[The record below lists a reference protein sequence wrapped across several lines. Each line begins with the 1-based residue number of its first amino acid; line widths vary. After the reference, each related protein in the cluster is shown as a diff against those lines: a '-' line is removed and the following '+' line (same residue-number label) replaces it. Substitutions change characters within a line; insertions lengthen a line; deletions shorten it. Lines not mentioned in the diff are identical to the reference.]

1 MQPLRQRAYA
11 SPELFSIRE
20 LFPAMMKAQAFAA
33 VKPLITSE
41 EFAGSAPAPFVGRFG
56 YPHVQVG
63 ILSPPRIDERAWE
76 LDAPRHWSLQ
86 NYPIAKIVQLRSQL
100 VNSRFLADIRRP
112 AMRAVGVPASL
123 STPLSF
129 QAPEP
134 LPLVEGIGAGG
145 GLGGSTAGKL
155 LEVSQEVAMA
165 DRPVDLEFRLREK
178 PSWRLNLSPEVAP
191 TGPAGHL
198 IKVEVTSNPSIPR
211 KVDAAVSDVDLK
223 AVDALALLYEKGV
236 DENSLT
242 RLLSVG
248 TLGVKLQRRLVP
260 TRWSITAVDD
270 TLGKEAIREVKE
282 FQLLGEHRLYVGE
295 YFGNRFHVLLLPE
308 VWGYELFE
316 TFLPTLSMLQSE
328 HIKYTTDSEG
338 YSSRT
343 SYAEHCAGGYY
354 AARLPVLELLRSLRR
369 QARAIIIRVISEEYS
384 LPLGVWVVREAV
396 RRAMSSQPMMFS
408 SREELLAEVRS
419 QLSSGFG
426 IGADYFL
433 RRSVLLN
440 EAREQRK
447 LAEFA

>member
-1 MQPLRQRAYA
+1 MQPLRPRAYA

-20 LFPAMMKAQAFAA
+20 LFPAMMKAQAFSA
-33 VKPLITSE
+33 VKPLLTSE

-63 ILSPPRIDERAWE
+63 ILSPPRLDEQAWE
-76 LDAPRHWSLQ
+76 LDAPRHWSLS
-86 NYPIAKIVQLRSQL
+86 NYSIAKIVQLRSQL

-112 AMRAVGVPASL
+112 AMRAAGVPES
-123 STPLSF
+123 PLPF
-129 QAPEP
+129 QAPVP
-134 LPLVEGIGAGG
+134 LPLVD
-145 GLGGSTAGKL
+145 GSGSGTSPARKL

-165 DRPVDLEFRLREK
+165 SKPVDIEFRLKEK

-198 IKVEVTSNPSIPR
+198 LKVAVTSNPSIPR

-223 AVDALALLYEKGV
+223 AVDALSLLHDKGV

-248 TLGVKLQRRLVP
+248 TLGVKAQRRLVP

-270 TLGKEAIREVKE
+270 TLGKAAIGEVKD

-338 YSSRT
+338 YSGRT
-343 SYAEHCAGGYY
+343 AYAEHCAGGYY
-354 AARLPVLELLRSLRR
+354 AARLPVLERLRSLHR
-369 QARAIIIRVISEEYS
+369 QARAIIIRVISEEYAM
-384 LPLGVWVVREAV
+384 PLGVWVVREAV
-396 RRAMSSQPMMFS
+396 RKAMASEPLMFS

-419 QLSSGFG
+419 RLSSGFG